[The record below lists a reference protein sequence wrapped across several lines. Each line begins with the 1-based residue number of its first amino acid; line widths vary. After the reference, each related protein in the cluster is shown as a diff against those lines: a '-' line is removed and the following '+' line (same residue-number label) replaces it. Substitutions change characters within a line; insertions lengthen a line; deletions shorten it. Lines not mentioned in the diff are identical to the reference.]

1 MDTYALALGVIANLL
16 HIKARNDFQD
26 VRFRAR
32 RTESGSILVIPSLL
46 GVPVDRV
53 IIQSV
58 TGYEINV
65 IFIRGEIVSAK
76 ESRIRNDISVP
87 PRKSSLTRLN
97 PRLILYLT
105 RLIEIRKDIGRYQG
119 TDLIAD
125 HQDPPRG
132 LMG

>member
-97 PRLILYLT
+97 PRRILYLT

-125 HQDPPRG
+125 HQDPPRR

>member
-1 MDTYALALGVIANLL
+1 MDTYALTLGVIANLL
-16 HIKARNDFQD
+16 HIEARNDFQD
-26 VRFRAR
+26 VRFRTR

-97 PRLILYLT
+97 PRRILYLT

-119 TDLIAD
+119 TD
-125 HQDPPRG
+125 
-132 LMG
+132 

>member
-16 HIKARNDFQD
+16 HIEARNDFQD

-65 IFIRGEIVSAK
+65 IFIRG
-76 ESRIRNDISVP
+76 
-87 PRKSSLTRLN
+87 
-97 PRLILYLT
+97 
-105 RLIEIRKDIGRYQG
+105 
-119 TDLIAD
+119 
-125 HQDPPRG
+125 
-132 LMG
+132 

>member
-16 HIKARNDFQD
+16 HIEARNDFQD

-76 ESRIRNDISVP
+76 KVVSGTTFPFHHVKVVLPGLIQDVSSILQGSLRFVRILDAIKEP
-87 PRKSSLTRLN
+87 
-97 PRLILYLT
+97 I
-105 RLIEIRKDIGRYQG
+105 
-119 TDLIAD
+119 
-125 HQDPPRG
+125 
-132 LMG
+132 